1 MATSKALNDEE
12 VKKILRYAASTY
24 YGERNELIL
33 QMSILSGLRVC
44 ELANLMIYDV
54 LNTDCTIKDEVRLSA
69 AQTKGSDARAVFL
82 NKKLQK
88 AIKAY
93 LESKYSA
100 AEITAFAYTNK
111 ANLPLFETQKSKG
124 FTANS
129 LAQLLFKLYKDV
141 GIANGSSH
149 SGRKT
154 FITNLANKGISVHV
168 LAKLSGHSSIA
179 TTQRYMTVNDGMCK
193 KAVELA

>member
-1 MATSKALNDEE
+1 MSTSKALNDEE
-12 VKKILRYAASTY
+12 IKKVLRYAASTY

-33 QMSILSGLRVC
+33 LMSINSGLRVC
-44 ELANLMIYDV
+44 ELAALTIYDV
-54 LNTDCTIKDEVRLSA
+54 LNSDCTIRDEVRLSA
-69 AQTKGSDARAVFL
+69 KQTKGNESRAVFL
-82 NKKLQK
+82 NKKLRK

-93 LESKYSA
+93 LENKYTTV
-100 AEITAFAYTNK
+100 ELTAFAYTNK

-129 LAQLLFKLYKDV
+129 LAQLLFKLYKDC
-141 GIANGSSH
+141 GIENGSSH

-179 TTQRYMTVNDGMCK
+179 TTQRYMQVNDGMCK

>member
-1 MATSKALNDEE
+1 MATSKALNEEE

-24 YGERNELIL
+24 YGERNELIVL
-33 QMSILSGLRVC
+33 MSILSGMRVC
-44 ELANLMIYDV
+44 ELSALTIYDV
-54 LNTDCTIKDEVRLSA
+54 LNTDCTIKDEIRLTA
-69 AQTKGSDARAVFL
+69 LQTKGNNSRAVFL
-82 NKKLQK
+82 NKKLRK

-93 LESKYSA
+93 LENKYSA